1 MVWLTKNS
9 KYLENVLVTR
19 TLRAGAS
26 FNESRYWKKKE
37 LPNGLNFK
45 QAVLR
50 DQIGASRTGL
60 EKVVNDVKDI
70 LYNVGLY
77 DNTPEIESKES
88 TEQRPN
94 DWVFVYEL
102 GGSRF
107 ESNCSH
113 LHFRFGV
120 CFEQGVPWHSANYRM
135 WIHSETRTWHGKDLR
150 SSAPYR

>member
-1 MVWLTKNS
+1 MKADT
-9 KYLENVLVTR
+9 E
-19 TLRAGAS
+19 
-26 FNESRYWKKKE
+26 EKKE

-88 TEQRPN
+88 TEQRQN
-94 DWVFVYEL
+94 QQGNGLTIFNTKSNAQQITNFFSL
-102 GGSRF
+102 IKSR
-107 ESNCSH
+107 
-113 LHFRFGV
+113 
-120 CFEQGVPWHSANYRM
+120 
-135 WIHSETRTWHGKDLR
+135 K
-150 SSAPYR
+150 